1 MAAIRILLAAYNGEA
16 YLRQQLDSVLA
27 QTCRDFQLIVS
38 DDQSRDETP
47 RILEEYAEKYPDQ
60 ILYYRSGLRFGSAQ
74 GHFMHLLKTFSQSD
88 YIMFCD
94 QDDVWHPDKVE
105 KTLEQMKKVEE
116 DPSVPVLVYTD
127 LRVVNGALEQIDP
140 SFMHYARIRGED
152 TRLCRLLARNVV
164 TGCTVMINRA
174 LAELACVPEDY
185 SRVRMHDWY
194 LAQLAAACGTLAYL
208 PEATMDYRIHGGNV
222 VGGSNDPALG
232 KLIKKALSTDLRG
245 NIRKNYAQ
253 ARFLYETHRA
263 QMTPEGAATVEKYVA
278 MEDYGFFRRRFWYL
292 KGGYL
297 MDGLPKILGQ
307 LIWG

>member
-1 MAAIRILLAAYNGEA
+1 MKISVALAAYKGEQYIA
-16 YLRQQLDSVLA
+16 EQIQSILNELGENDE
-27 QTCRDFQLIVS
+27 LIIS
-38 DDQSRDETP
+38 DD
-47 RILEEYAEKYPDQ
+47 YPE
-60 ILYYRSGLRFGSAQ
+60 G
-74 GHFMHLLKTFSQSD
+74 KTFGVIKEFIAED
-88 YIMFCD
+88 KRIRYIEGPRKGVIKNFENALDACTGDVIFLSD